1 LQCAEQRWQTLAQIA
16 AKPIELQADFLE
28 GGVRYLRPLTRSEL
42 GACLG
47 MHESTV
53 SRAVADKYVLLP
65 SERTMSF
72 AAFFDDSLAAK
83 DLLRDLV
90 AHEDR
95 AHPLSDDDLARLLGA
110 QGHHVARRTAAKYR
124 EALGISPSR
133 LRRGGLSGRLT
144 FQQEHAEY
152 LLKPT
157 APPACLPYLV
167 YLPCGVGRKRQ

>member
-1 LQCAEQRWQTLAQIA
+1 
-16 AKPIELQADFLE
+16 
-28 GGVRYLRPLTRSEL
+28 
-42 GACLG
+42 
-47 MHESTV
+47 
-53 SRAVADKYVLLP
+53 
-65 SERTMSF
+65 MSF

-95 AHPLSDDDLARLLGA
+95 AHPLSDDDLARLL
-110 QGHHVARRTAAKYR
+110 AAKDR
-124 EALGISPSR
+124 EALGVSPSR

-152 LLKPT
+152 LQKPT